1 VHFYCLFNLLV
12 LFYFN
17 TFTPK
22 WFALDM
28 AAVSAE
34 LRAILLYKMHKILQF
49 CAALLIPLT
58 MANSAQ
64 NTVRAKSQNS
74 DIPS

>member
-1 VHFYCLFNLLV
+1 
-12 LFYFN
+12 
-17 TFTPK
+17 
-22 WFALDM
+22 M